1 VADEK
6 DLIDTINRLEKENE
20 ELQAKLNSQKRVQV
34 ITKDVIVPPPDYKQL
49 QKDNKELEKR
59 IAKYQK
65 IFKNGG
71 ISDLDILITKFKETT
86 KPQLIKIAD
95 EFYHTDYDKVQIN
108 EILKLIDY
116 LNQTKEELYS
126 LVTTSENGRFIINPA
141 FRKVQNDITAITECL
156 NQKNNILNLDEQT
169 LEEYHQILLRVHNT
183 IMDFI
188 KTKKSKVS

>member
-1 VADEK
+1 MTDEK
-6 DLIDTINRLEKENE
+6 DLMDIIKKLEKDNE
-20 ELQAKLNSQKRVQV
+20 ELQSKLNSEKKVQF
-34 ITKDVIVPPPDYKQL
+34 INREVIVYPADYKQL

-59 IAKYQK
+59 VAKYQK

-108 EILKLIDY
+108 EVLKLIDY
-116 LNQTKEELYS
+116 LNQTKEQLYS
-126 LVTTSENGRFIINPA
+126 LVTTSENGKFIINPA
-141 FRKVQNDITAITECL
+141 FRKVQNDITAITEFL
-156 NQKNNILNLDEQT
+156 NQKNNLLNFDEQK

-183 IMDFI
+183 ITDFI
-188 KTKKSKVS
+188 KTKNTK